1 MIQRKFLNVGGSSK
15 RGELPAHF
23 AGMEHHLLDIL
34 PGPDVDLCSDARLL
48 TEQPRADYDALF
60 CSHNLEHY
68 YEHEIP
74 QVLAG
79 FKHMLSPTGFVH
91 IIVPNLQQ
99 AMGHMAVRMAEPDA
113 VLYLSSAGPV
123 RYLDLIFGHGPQI
136 ARKGEPYAHKFGF
149 SPKLLK
155 KVLKAAGFEWRKVIA
170 MTDLFEI
177 HAFATVSN
185 QPADWIRECL
195 QLSEND

>member
-1 MIQRKFLNVGGSSK
+1 MIQRKFLNVGGANK
-15 RGELPAHF
+15 RGELPSHF

-34 PGPDVDLCSDARLL
+34 PGPDVDLLCDARLL
-48 TEQPRADYDALF
+48 TEQPCADYDGLF

-79 FKHMLSPTGFVH
+79 FKHMLSPAGFVH

-113 VLYLSSAGPV
+113 VLYHSSAGPV
-123 RYLDLIFGHGPQI
+123 RYLDLIFGHSPQI
-136 ARKGEPYAHKFGF
+136 AHKGEPYAHKFGD
-149 SPKLLK
+149 
-155 KVLKAAGFEWRKVIA
+155 RKSV
-170 MTDLFEI
+170 
-177 HAFATVSN
+177 V
-185 QPADWIRECL
+185 
-195 QLSEND
+195 